1 MPVERSAF
9 RRLLHQTWD
18 ATACETFA
26 ASQGVTPMANE
37 TTDTEL
43 LAREHQYWQAIKDGD
58 AALSA
63 RLSDDP
69 CVVTGSQ
76 GVGRIDRATLQGMF
90 ASAAWKL
97 TGFEIT
103 SPIVEFLT
111 DDVAVVAYR
120 VHEDL
125 LVDGQPLAL
134 DASDSSTWVRRNG
147 EWVCAVHTE
156 AIAGDP
162 FGRDRGR

>member
-1 MPVERSAF
+1 
-9 RRLLHQTWD
+9 
-18 ATACETFA
+18 
-26 ASQGVTPMANE
+26 MANE
-37 TTDTEL
+37 TTENEL
-43 LAREHQYWQAIKDGD
+43 LALEHQYWQAIKDGD
-58 AALSA
+58 VALSA
-63 RLSDDP
+63 RLSADP

-76 GVGRIDRATLQGMF
+76 GVGRIDRVTLEGMF

-103 SPIVEFLT
+103 SPIVELLT
-111 DDVAVVAYR
+111 GDVAVVAYR

>member
-1 MPVERSAF
+1 
-9 RRLLHQTWD
+9 
-18 ATACETFA
+18 
-26 ASQGVTPMANE
+26 MADE
-37 TTDTEL
+37 TTDEEL
-43 LAREHQYWQAIKDGD
+43 LALEHQYWQAIKDGD

-76 GVGRIDRATLQGMF
+76 GVGRIDRATLEGMF

-103 SPIVEFLT
+103 SPIVQLLS

-147 EWVCAVHTE
+147 EWACAVHTE

>member
-1 MPVERSAF
+1 
-9 RRLLHQTWD
+9 
-18 ATACETFA
+18 
-26 ASQGVTPMANE
+26 MANE

-43 LAREHQYWQAIKDGD
+43 LALEHQYWQAIKDGD

-76 GVGRIDRATLQGMF
+76 GVGRIDRATLEGMF

-103 SPIVEFLT
+103 SPIVELLT

>member
-1 MPVERSAF
+1 
-9 RRLLHQTWD
+9 
-18 ATACETFA
+18 
-26 ASQGVTPMANE
+26 MANE

-43 LAREHQYWQAIKDGD
+43 LALEHQYWQAIKDGD

-76 GVGRIDRATLQGMF
+76 GVGRIDRATLKGMF
-90 ASAAWKL
+90 AGATWKL

-103 SPIVEFLT
+103 SPIVELLT

>member
-1 MPVERSAF
+1 
-9 RRLLHQTWD
+9 
-18 ATACETFA
+18 
-26 ASQGVTPMANE
+26 MANE
-37 TTDTEL
+37 TTDKEL
-43 LAREHQYWQAIKDGD
+43 LALEHQYWQAIQDGD
-58 AALSA
+58 TALSA

-76 GVGRIDRATLQGMF
+76 GVGRIDHATLEGMF
-90 ASAAWKL
+90 AGATWKL

-162 FGRDRGR
+162 FG

>member
-1 MPVERSAF
+1 
-9 RRLLHQTWD
+9 
-18 ATACETFA
+18 
-26 ASQGVTPMANE
+26 MANE

-43 LAREHQYWQAIKDGD
+43 LALEHQYWQAIKDGD

-76 GVGRIDRATLQGMF
+76 GVGRIDRATLEGMF

-103 SPIVEFLT
+103 SPIVELLT

-125 LVDGQPLAL
+125 LVDGQPLTL

>member
-1 MPVERSAF
+1 
-9 RRLLHQTWD
+9 
-18 ATACETFA
+18 
-26 ASQGVTPMANE
+26 MANE
-37 TTDTEL
+37 TTDEEL
-43 LAREHQYWQAIKDGD
+43 LALEHQYWQAIKDGD
-58 AALSA
+58 AARSA

-76 GVGRIDRATLQGMF
+76 GVGRLDRATLEGMF
-90 ASAAWKL
+90 ASATWKL

-103 SPIVEFLT
+103 SPIVELLT

-162 FGRDRGR
+162 LGRDRGR

>member
-1 MPVERSAF
+1 
-9 RRLLHQTWD
+9 
-18 ATACETFA
+18 
-26 ASQGVTPMANE
+26 MANE
-37 TTDTEL
+37 TTDEEL
-43 LAREHQYWQAIKDGD
+43 LALEHRYWQAIKDGD

-63 RLSDDP
+63 RLSDEP

-76 GVGRIDRATLQGMF
+76 GVGRIDRATLEGMF

-103 SPIVEFLT
+103 SPIVELLT

-156 AIAGDP
+156 AVAGDP

>member
-1 MPVERSAF
+1 
-9 RRLLHQTWD
+9 
-18 ATACETFA
+18 
-26 ASQGVTPMANE
+26 MANE
-37 TTDTEL
+37 TTDKEL
-43 LAREHQYWQAIKDGD
+43 LALEHQYWQAIKDGD

-76 GVGRIDRATLQGMF
+76 GVGRIDRATLEGMF

-103 SPIVEFLT
+103 SPIVELLT

-120 VHEDL
+120 AHEDL

-134 DASDSSTWVRRNG
+134 DARRTRRRGSGGTGNGSAPFTLRPSPVIHSDETADDSLCHDLPDDLSTRRVVLTVRG
-147 EWVCAVHTE
+147 SLML
-156 AIAGDP
+156 
-162 FGRDRGR
+162 DRSP

>member
-1 MPVERSAF
+1 
-9 RRLLHQTWD
+9 
-18 ATACETFA
+18 
-26 ASQGVTPMANE
+26 MANE
-37 TTDTEL
+37 TTDEEL
-43 LAREHQYWQAIKDGD
+43 LALEHQYWQAIKDGD

-76 GVGRIDRATLQGMF
+76 GVGRIDYVTLEGMF
-90 ASAAWKL
+90 AGATWKL

-103 SPIVEFLT
+103 SPIVALLT

-162 FGRDRGR
+162 FGRDRAR

>member
-1 MPVERSAF
+1 
-9 RRLLHQTWD
+9 
-18 ATACETFA
+18 
-26 ASQGVTPMANE
+26 MANE
-37 TTDTEL
+37 TTDEEL
-43 LAREHQYWQAIKDGD
+43 LALEHQYWQAIKDGD

-76 GVGRIDRATLQGMF
+76 GVGRIDRATLEGMF
-90 ASAAWKL
+90 ASATWKL

-103 SPIVEFLT
+103 SPIVELLT

-125 LVDGQPLAL
+125 LVEGQPLAL

-156 AIAGDP
+156 AVAGDP

>member
-1 MPVERSAF
+1 
-9 RRLLHQTWD
+9 
-18 ATACETFA
+18 
-26 ASQGVTPMANE
+26 MANE
-37 TTDTEL
+37 TTATEL
-43 LAREHQYWQAIKDGD
+43 LALEHQYWQAIKDGD

-76 GVGRIDRATLQGMF
+76 GVGRIDRAALEGMF

-97 TGFEIT
+97 TGFDIT
-103 SPIVEFLT
+103 SPIVELLT

-162 FGRDRGR
+162 FGRDRRR

>member
-1 MPVERSAF
+1 
-9 RRLLHQTWD
+9 
-18 ATACETFA
+18 
-26 ASQGVTPMANE
+26 MANE

-43 LAREHQYWQAIKDGD
+43 LALEHQYWQAIKDGD

-76 GVGRIDRATLQGMF
+76 GVGRIDRATIEGMF

-103 SPIVEFLT
+103 SPIVELLT

>member
-1 MPVERSAF
+1 
-9 RRLLHQTWD
+9 
-18 ATACETFA
+18 
-26 ASQGVTPMANE
+26 MANE

-43 LAREHQYWQAIKDGD
+43 LALEHQYWQAIKDGD
-58 AALSA
+58 AARSA

-76 GVGRIDRATLQGMF
+76 GVGRIDRPTIEGMF

-103 SPIVEFLT
+103 SPIVELLT
-111 DDVAVVAYR
+111 NDVAVVAYR

-125 LVDGQPLAL
+125 VVDGQPLAL

>member
-1 MPVERSAF
+1 
-9 RRLLHQTWD
+9 
-18 ATACETFA
+18 
-26 ASQGVTPMANE
+26 MANE

-76 GVGRIDRATLQGMF
+76 GVGRIDRATLEDMF
-90 ASAAWKL
+90 ATAAWKL

-103 SPIVEFLT
+103 SPIVELLT

-125 LVDGQPLAL
+125 LVDGQPLTL

-162 FGRDRGR
+162 FGRDRER

>member
-1 MPVERSAF
+1 
-9 RRLLHQTWD
+9 
-18 ATACETFA
+18 
-26 ASQGVTPMANE
+26 MANE

-43 LAREHQYWQAIKDGD
+43 LALEHQYWQAIKDGD

-76 GVGRIDRATLQGMF
+76 GVGRIDRATLEGMF

-103 SPIVEFLT
+103 SPIVQLLT

-120 VHEDL
+120 IHEDL

>member
-1 MPVERSAF
+1 
-9 RRLLHQTWD
+9 
-18 ATACETFA
+18 
-26 ASQGVTPMANE
+26 MANE
-37 TTDTEL
+37 ATDAEL
-43 LAREHQYWQAIKDGD
+43 LALEHQYWQAIKDGD

-76 GVGRIDRATLQGMF
+76 GVGRIDRATLEGMF
-90 ASAAWKL
+90 AGAAWKL

-125 LVDGQPLAL
+125 LVEGQPLAL

-156 AIAGDP
+156 AITGDP

>member
-1 MPVERSAF
+1 
-9 RRLLHQTWD
+9 
-18 ATACETFA
+18 
-26 ASQGVTPMANE
+26 MANE
-37 TTDTEL
+37 TTDEEL
-43 LAREHQYWQAIKDGD
+43 LALEHQYWQAIKDGD

-76 GVGRIDRATLQGMF
+76 GVGRIDRATLEGMF

-103 SPIVEFLT
+103 SPIVQLLS

-120 VHEDL
+120 IHEDL

>member
-1 MPVERSAF
+1 
-9 RRLLHQTWD
+9 
-18 ATACETFA
+18 
-26 ASQGVTPMANE
+26 MANE
-37 TTDTEL
+37 TTATEL
-43 LAREHQYWQAIKDGD
+43 LALEHQYWQAIKDGD

-76 GVGRIDRATLQGMF
+76 GVGRIDRATLEGMF
-90 ASAAWKL
+90 ATAAWKL
-97 TGFEIT
+97 TGFDIT
-103 SPIVEFLT
+103 SPIVELLT

>member
-1 MPVERSAF
+1 
-9 RRLLHQTWD
+9 
-18 ATACETFA
+18 
-26 ASQGVTPMANE
+26 MANE
-37 TTDTEL
+37 TTDEEL
-43 LAREHQYWQAIKDGD
+43 LVLEHQYWQAIKDGD

-76 GVGRIDRATLQGMF
+76 GVGRIDRATLEGMF

-103 SPIVEFLT
+103 SPIVELLT

-134 DASDSSTWVRRNG
+134 DASDSSTWVRRDR

-162 FGRDRGR
+162 FGRDRGQ

>member
-1 MPVERSAF
+1 
-9 RRLLHQTWD
+9 
-18 ATACETFA
+18 
-26 ASQGVTPMANE
+26 MANE
-37 TTDTEL
+37 TTDEEL
-43 LAREHQYWQAIKDGD
+43 LALEHQYWQAIKDGD

-76 GVGRIDRATLQGMF
+76 GVGRIDRATLEGMF
-90 ASAAWKL
+90 ASATWKL

-103 SPIVEFLT
+103 SPIVELLT

-156 AIAGDP
+156 AVAGDP

>member
-1 MPVERSAF
+1 
-9 RRLLHQTWD
+9 
-18 ATACETFA
+18 
-26 ASQGVTPMANE
+26 MAKE
-37 TTDTEL
+37 TTAIEL
-43 LAREHQYWQAIKDGD
+43 LALEHQYWQAIQDGD

-76 GVGRIDRATLQGMF
+76 GVGRIDRATVEGMF
-90 ASAAWKL
+90 ATAAWKL
-97 TGFEIT
+97 TGFDIT
-103 SPIVEFLT
+103 SPIVELLT

-162 FGRDRGR
+162 FGRDRRR

>member
-1 MPVERSAF
+1 
-9 RRLLHQTWD
+9 
-18 ATACETFA
+18 
-26 ASQGVTPMANE
+26 MANE
-37 TTDTEL
+37 TTDEEL
-43 LAREHQYWQAIKDGD
+43 LALEHQYWQAIKDGD

-76 GVGRIDRATLQGMF
+76 GVGRIDRATLEGMF

-103 SPIVEFLT
+103 SPIVELLT

-134 DASDSSTWVRRNG
+134 DASDSSTWVRRDG

>member
-1 MPVERSAF
+1 
-9 RRLLHQTWD
+9 
-18 ATACETFA
+18 
-26 ASQGVTPMANE
+26 MANE
-37 TTDTEL
+37 TTATEL
-43 LAREHQYWQAIKDGD
+43 LALEHQYWQAIKDGD
-58 AALSA
+58 TALSA

>member
-1 MPVERSAF
+1 
-9 RRLLHQTWD
+9 
-18 ATACETFA
+18 
-26 ASQGVTPMANE
+26 MANE
-37 TTDTEL
+37 TTDQEL
-43 LAREHQYWQAIKDGD
+43 LALEHQYWQAIKDGD

-76 GVGRIDRATLQGMF
+76 GVGRIDRATLEAMF
-90 ASAAWKL
+90 AGAAWKL

-103 SPIVEFLT
+103 APIVERLT
-111 DDVAVVAYR
+111 DGVAVVAYR

-156 AIAGDP
+156 AIAGDA